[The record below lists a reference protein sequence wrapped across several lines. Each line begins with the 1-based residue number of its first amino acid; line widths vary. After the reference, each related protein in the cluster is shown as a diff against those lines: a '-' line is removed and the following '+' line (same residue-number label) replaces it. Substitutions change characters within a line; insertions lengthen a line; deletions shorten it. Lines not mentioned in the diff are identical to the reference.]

1 MPECH
6 PHCQNAW
13 ACATIIRYLIAD
25 NGTFGSIHDKPDI
38 GFYTTDLDVSFIGS
52 KDFSSLVIIVVN
64 ERLDTERSRLA
75 VISDLLMRDGDA
87 MDIFKSHAGFP

>member
-1 MPECH
+1 MKSH
-6 PHCQNAW
+6 PHGKDTGTNA
-13 ACATIIRYLIAD
+13 AIVRDLVAD
-25 NGTFGSIHDKPDI
+25 DGTFGRIHDKPDI